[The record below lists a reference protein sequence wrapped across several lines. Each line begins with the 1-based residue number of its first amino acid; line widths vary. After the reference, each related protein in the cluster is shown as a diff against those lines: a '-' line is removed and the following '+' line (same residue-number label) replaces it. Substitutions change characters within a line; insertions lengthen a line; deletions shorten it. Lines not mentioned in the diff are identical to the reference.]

1 MVVAGQSVAVM
12 KEIDGFFFDLDGT
25 LVDSARDLAA
35 AVNRLRQH
43 LGLEPIADQ
52 LALSFV
58 GDGATRLVQRALPEG
73 MYIPDHRA
81 TFLRLYAEHLL
92 DHTCIYPGIEAFLD
106 HHRDKVLAVV
116 SNKPYALAMD
126 LLRGLNLL
134 DRFAV
139 VLGGDSLAEK
149 KPHPLPLTYAMSSL
163 NVSPSRAVMI
173 GDHHTDLYCA
183 QAAGVDSCFCQY
195 GFGTAAEAPYTWS
208 VQHPQNLL
216 ALFP

>member
-1 MVVAGQSVAVM
+1 M

-35 AVNRLRQH
+35 AVNRLRVS
-43 LGLEPIADQ
+43 LGLDPIAEQ
-52 LALSFV
+52 LALSYV

-73 MYIPDHRA
+73 MYQPEHRVM
-81 TFLRLYAEHLL
+81 FLQLYAEHLI
-92 DHTCIYPGIEAFLD
+92 DHTRIYPGIENFLAR
-106 HHRDKVLAVV
+106 HQDKVLAVV

-126 LLRGLNLL
+126 LLRRLNLL
-134 DRFAV
+134 EPFAL

-149 KPHPLPLTYAMSSL
+149 KPHPLPLTHAMATL

-183 QAAGVDSCFCQY
+183 QAAGVVSCFCRY
-195 GFGTAAEAPYTWS
+195 GFGIAGDASYTWS
-208 VQHPQNLL
+208 VEQPQDLL
-216 ALFP
+216 TLFP